1 MDKKEEDGLRKQL
14 EKMEW
19 PAIYPFKFIVP
30 VKKLDEVLS
39 LFLHQDTN
47 TKISNKGNYASVTVT
62 PYMLN
67 VDKVMEIY
75 AQAAKIEGLRA
86 L

>member
-1 MDKKEEDGLRKQL
+1 MEGLRKQL

-30 VKKLDEVLS
+30 VGKLDEVLA
-39 LFLHQDTN
+39 LFLGHDTN
-47 TKISNKGNYASVTVT
+47 TKISEKGNYASVTVS
-62 PYMLN
+62 PYMYSAE
-67 VDKVMEIY
+67 KVLEIY
-75 AQAAKIEGLRA
+75 DKAAKIEGLRA